1 MFAGCQHLDIPF
13 ILTEDVGNQ
22 FIFLHVFDAVS
33 APAVG
38 KITNG
43 FIIFLFRNGR
53 EGQGADDGIGYV
65 VGPVADAIN
74 EIAEAPAFDNQFPAG
89 RLTIITALDVD
100 GNSISQKFLAQ
111 FLESRV
117 DGLFEELP
125 IPAENS
131 MHSQEKKENSGFS
144 SSFPKRMSPSFPRH
158 KMTRKRKKRRHKEC
172 IPSSKIKMKDMNKLI
187 VLYKLY
193 HIEKYVTNGR
203 NH

>member
-1 MFAGCQHLDIPF
+1 MFAGCQHLDISF
-13 ILTEDVGNQ
+13 ILTEDVGDQ

-100 GNSISQKFLAQ
+100 GNSISQ

-117 DGLFEELP
+117 DSLFEELP

-144 SSFPKRMSPSFPRH
+144 SSWCGGDS
-158 KMTRKRKKRRHKEC
+158 
-172 IPSSKIKMKDMNKLI
+172 
-187 VLYKLY
+187 
-193 HIEKYVTNGR
+193 
-203 NH
+203 

>member
-1 MFAGCQHLDIPF
+1 MINSSFCIYLMLYPRRP
-13 ILTEDVGNQ
+13 
-22 FIFLHVFDAVS
+22 S
-33 APAVG
+33 AVG

-65 VGPVADAIN
+65 IGPVSDAVN
-74 EIAEAPAFDNQFPAG
+74 EIAEAPAFDHQFLAG
-89 RLTIITALDVD
+89 RLTIVTALDVD
-100 GNSISQKFLAQ
+100 GNSIPQEFLAQ

-117 DGLFEELP
+117 DSLFEELP
-125 IPAENS
+125 IPAENN
-131 MHSQEKKENSGFS
+131 MHNQEKKENSGFS

>member
-1 MFAGCQHLDIPF
+1 M
-13 ILTEDVGNQ
+13 
-22 FIFLHVFDAVS
+22 
-33 APAVG
+33 VG
-38 KITNG
+38 KD
-43 FIIFLFRNGR
+43 R
-53 EGQGADDGIGYV
+53 EPTTVSDTV
-65 VGPVADAIN
+65 N
-74 EIAEAPAFDNQFPAG
+74 KIAEAPAFDNQFPAG
-89 RLTIITALDVD
+89 RLTIVTALDVD
-100 GNSISQKFLAQ
+100 GNSISQ

-117 DGLFEELP
+117 DSLFEELP

-172 IPSSKIKMKDMNKLI
+172 IPRSKIKMKDMNKLI

>member
-1 MFAGCQHLDIPF
+1 MFAGCQHLDISF
-13 ILTEDVGNQ
+13 ILTEDVGDQ

-65 VGPVADAIN
+65 IGPVADAIN

-89 RLTIITALDVD
+89 RLTIVTALDVD
-100 GNSISQKFLAQ
+100 GNSISQ

-117 DGLFEELP
+117 DSLFEELP

-144 SSFPKRMSPSFPRH
+144 SSWCGGDS
-158 KMTRKRKKRRHKEC
+158 
-172 IPSSKIKMKDMNKLI
+172 
-187 VLYKLY
+187 
-193 HIEKYVTNGR
+193 
-203 NH
+203 

>member
-1 MFAGCQHLDIPF
+1 MFAGRQHLDIPF
-13 ILTEDVGNQ
+13 ILTENVGDQ

-33 APAVG
+33 APTVG

-89 RLTIITALDVD
+89 RLTIVTALDVD
-100 GNSISQKFLAQ
+100 GNSISQEFLAQ

-117 DGLFEELP
+117 DGLFEELLEIVQGP
-125 IPAENS
+125 DGYDFFQPVLPMGAIPVD
-131 MHSQEKKENSGFS
+131 GTF
-144 SSFPKRMSPSFPRH
+144 
-158 KMTRKRKKRRHKEC
+158 
-172 IPSSKIKMKDMNKLI
+172 
-187 VLYKLY
+187 
-193 HIEKYVTNGR
+193 
-203 NH
+203 

>member
-1 MFAGCQHLDIPF
+1 MFAGRQHLDIPF
-13 ILTEDVGNQ
+13 ILTEDVGDQ

-53 EGQGADDGIGYV
+53 EGQGADDSIGYV
-65 VGPVADAIN
+65 IGPVADAVN
-74 EIAEAPAFDNQFPAG
+74 KIAEAPAFDNQFPAG

-100 GNSISQKFLAQ
+100 GNSISQ

-117 DGLFEELP
+117 DSLFEELP

-131 MHSQEKKENSGFS
+131 MHSQEKKENSSFS

>member
-1 MFAGCQHLDIPF
+1 M
-13 ILTEDVGNQ
+13 
-22 FIFLHVFDAVS
+22 
-33 APAVG
+33 VG
-38 KITNG
+38 KD
-43 FIIFLFRNGR
+43 R
-53 EGQGADDGIGYV
+53 EPTTVSDTV
-65 VGPVADAIN
+65 N
-74 EIAEAPAFDNQFPAG
+74 KIAEAPAFDNQFPAG
-89 RLTIITALDVD
+89 RLTIVTALDVD
-100 GNSISQKFLAQ
+100 GNSIPQKFLAQ

-117 DGLFEELP
+117 DSLFEELP

>member
-1 MFAGCQHLDIPF
+1 MFAGCQHLDISF
-13 ILTEDVGNQ
+13 ILTEDVGDQ

-89 RLTIITALDVD
+89 RLTIVTALDVD
-100 GNSISQKFLAQ
+100 GNSISQ

-117 DGLFEELP
+117 DSLFEELP

-144 SSFPKRMSPSFPRH
+144 SSWCGGDS
-158 KMTRKRKKRRHKEC
+158 
-172 IPSSKIKMKDMNKLI
+172 
-187 VLYKLY
+187 
-193 HIEKYVTNGR
+193 
-203 NH
+203 

>member
-1 MFAGCQHLDIPF
+1 MFAGRQHLDIPF
-13 ILTEDVGNQ
+13 ILTENVGDQ

-33 APAVG
+33 APTVG

-89 RLTIITALDVD
+89 RLTIVTALDVD
-100 GNSISQKFLAQ
+100 GNSISQEFLAQ

-117 DGLFEELP
+117 DGLFEELR
-125 IPAENS
+125 
-131 MHSQEKKENSGFS
+131 QE
-144 SSFPKRMSPSFPRH
+144 
-158 KMTRKRKKRRHKEC
+158 
-172 IPSSKIKMKDMNKLI
+172 SSKVPTDTIFFSRSCQW
-187 VLYKLY
+187 
-193 HIEKYVTNGR
+193 EPSQ
-203 NH
+203 